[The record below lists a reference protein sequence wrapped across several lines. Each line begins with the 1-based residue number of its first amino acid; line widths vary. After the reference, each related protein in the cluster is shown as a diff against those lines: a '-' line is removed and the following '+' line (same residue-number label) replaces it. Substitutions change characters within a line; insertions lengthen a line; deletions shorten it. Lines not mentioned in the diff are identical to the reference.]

1 MTVTISR
8 HLEPKPDAE
17 VFAEELSADLAE
29 LIDGLEQSGEMIDY
43 AFSSALLAARAHWM
57 ADPRANRL
65 ETWKATVTALQVGSA
80 LFAATGVD
88 EGRVECFINHRARS
102 IPALGPRTYADA
114 DTWLNTLWLA
124 MICRDQPRLKQLSE
138 IPLERLRVRE
148 GLYDDFFYHWI
159 DVLQT
164 YWLRGPGLVDK
175 LTLAFESSAPE
186 RIRIATPRVVAQ
198 VFYPPLGLFHQ
209 IVTRKQEE
217 FSPSLVRALESHR
230 DYWTSEESWA
240 TDIDG
245 AVPLGPLAMACHAF
259 DGDFPIDVESDYL
272 PKHLLDHGWLG
283 EFPT

>member
-1 MTVTISR
+1 
-8 HLEPKPDAE
+8 
-17 VFAEELSADLAE
+17 
-29 LIDGLEQSGEMIDY
+29 MIDF
-43 AFSSALLAARAHWM
+43 AFSGALMAARAHWM
-57 ADPRANRL
+57 ADPEAARL

-80 LFAATGVD
+80 LFAVTGAD
-88 EGRVECFINHRARS
+88 EGRVECFISHRARS

-114 DTWLNTLWLA
+114 DAWLNTLWLA

-138 IPLERLRVRE
+138 IPLERLRMRE
-148 GLYDDFFYHWI
+148 GTYDDFVYDWI

-186 RIRIATPRVVAQ
+186 RIRVATPQVMAQ
-198 VFYPPLGLFHQ
+198 VFYPPLSLFYQ

-217 FSPSLVRALESHR
+217 FAPSLVQALEAHR

-259 DGDFPIDVESDYL
+259 DGDFPLDVESDYL
-272 PKHLLDHGWLG
+272 PKYLLNHGWLG